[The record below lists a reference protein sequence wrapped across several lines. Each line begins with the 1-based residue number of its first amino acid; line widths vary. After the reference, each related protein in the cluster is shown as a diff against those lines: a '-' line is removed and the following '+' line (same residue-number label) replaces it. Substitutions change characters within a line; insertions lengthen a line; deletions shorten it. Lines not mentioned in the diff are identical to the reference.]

1 MIVQVSA
8 DFVRLNTKQKVMRSV
23 AGVYNVGESEQQIIF
38 CAVVQIKSNYHNN
51 NDYIVSVVM

>member
-1 MIVQVSA
+1 VSA